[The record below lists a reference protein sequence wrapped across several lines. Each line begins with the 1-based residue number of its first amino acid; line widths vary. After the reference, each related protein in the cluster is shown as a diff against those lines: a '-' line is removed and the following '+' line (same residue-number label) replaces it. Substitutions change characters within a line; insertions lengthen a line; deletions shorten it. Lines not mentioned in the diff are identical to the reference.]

1 MMENELFYQHVVEE
15 IFGDS
20 LPSDGCGE
28 MLLGVFS
35 QGDRDPAG
43 ETQGTLNAA
52 VLIKKKMQCH
62 RCF

>member
-1 MMENELFYQHVVEE
+1 MRQVEQMVENELFYQHVVEE

-35 QGDRDPAG
+35 QG
-43 ETQGTLNAA
+43 ETLQGRP
-52 VLIKKKMQCH
+52 KGGSGSH
-62 RCF
+62 CFLFLE